1 MSVHIIYYKDGAKL
15 MRPVKDET
23 EYRLLRDAE
32 RNRTADKHHMVQMNY
47 SCLPNADGALKGS
60 TRMSRSVGMDIDF
73 DPKAPDYEAKMARV
87 PELVMGKKEE
97 LGLLMLERSANKG
110 FHIVFRRRP
119 GLSQEENLKWASG
132 LLGVEY
138 DKGAKDITRVF
149 FTPPTDRLLY
159 LDKELFDNGEAE
171 AAASGASSSGSSS
184 SSSGSSSS
192 SSSGSSSSL
201 SNNNGDQN
209 VPSGDGKSGEKQGGA
224 KGSQASAQGSQ
235 ASGQASAEGS
245 QASGQASEK
254 GSQASGQGSQV
265 QQSTAQGPQAAAG
278 EAYLGI
284 PYALIIDKWWA
295 MYNDG
300 HTPVKSNRNTLT
312 FELAVNLRHICG
324 FDRGLLNRIIPCY
337 DGFSEQEKG
346 ACIDSAL
353 AEKRTQMPKRLKD
366 LLLAVRQE
374 SMETGGKEMS
384 GDELDEALAQDSK
397 FYYNALPRMP
407 QGVKDSIDA
416 VGPALAM
423 PALTAICPAIGMLAT
438 GVRVDIHGKMSGLNL
453 IAYIAGDF
461 ASGKGCIDPVVN
473 AWTKEVRAMD
483 KMYQLQEEE
492 WRQKK
497 RAAKNKKEQ
506 PEEPKLPVRCLTLNN
521 TVANLAERL
530 ANTDGKHAF
539 SFTPEADTVS
549 QKWRTAMSDF
559 SVMLRQAY
567 DGTPYDREAKSA
579 EAVNV
584 HIDKLLWNVVMCGTP
599 DALYRV
605 ITNYTDGF
613 QSRVALAR
621 TPDNTF
627 SPLSESLFLLTEHQ
641 QMKIQQVAHLLP
653 LMSGDVDL
661 PKLEKKGRDWLERIR
676 IETLKSYDKTK
687 ARQRFRT
694 CPTAMRMMTCLML
707 CRVAEQMIQNYG
719 EQEAETRLK
728 AEPEL
733 WKTMLQRQQTPQMLA
748 AFDVLA
754 DYMIDNAMLFFR
766 ERIETAFRS
775 GSYVSSGKA
784 RSRKSKNDSIYEE
797 LADRFTTEDAY
808 GVSVGI
814 RGGDISNGSVRTM
827 LSRWEQQ
834 GMVERIERGVYKKS
848 HYGDV

>member
-1 MSVHIIYYKDGAKL
+1 MAMIIKRDYYLQQLISSKSNNLIKIVTGIRRSGKSFLLFNLFHNHLIETGVSEDHIIEIALD
-15 MRPVKDET
+15 D
-23 EYRLLRDAE
+23 RLNKNLRDPDVILQHIHE
-32 RNRTADKHHMVQMNY
+32 RIVDDK
-47 SCLPNADGALKGS
+47 
-60 TRMSRSVGMDIDF
+60 
-73 DPKAPDYEAKMARV
+73 
-87 PELVMGKKEE
+87 
-97 LGLLMLERSANKG
+97 
-110 FHIVFRRRP
+110 
-119 GLSQEENLKWASG
+119 
-132 LLGVEY
+132 
-138 DKGAKDITRVF
+138 
-149 FTPPTDRLLY
+149 LY
-159 LDKELFDNGEAE
+159 
-171 AAASGASSSGSSS
+171 
-184 SSSGSSSS
+184 
-192 SSSGSSSSL
+192 
-201 SNNNGDQN
+201 
-209 VPSGDGKSGEKQGGA
+209 
-224 KGSQASAQGSQ
+224 
-235 ASGQASAEGS
+235 
-245 QASGQASEK
+245 
-254 GSQASGQGSQV
+254 
-265 QQSTAQGPQAAAG
+265 
-278 EAYLGI
+278 Y
-284 PYALIIDKWWA
+284 II
-295 MYNDG
+295 
-300 HTPVKSNRNTLT
+300 
-312 FELAVNLRHICG
+312 
-324 FDRGLLNRIIPCY
+324 
-337 DGFSEQEKG
+337 
-346 ACIDSAL
+346 
-353 AEKRTQMPKRLKD
+353 
-366 LLLAVRQE
+366 
-374 SMETGGKEMS
+374 
-384 GDELDEALAQDSK
+384 LDEV
-397 FYYNALPRMP
+397 P
-407 QGVKDSIDA
+407 
-416 VGPALAM
+416 
-423 PALTAICPAIGMLAT
+423 
-438 GVRVDIHGKMSGLNL
+438 
-453 IAYIAGDF
+453 
-461 ASGKGCIDPVVN
+461 
-473 AWTKEVRAMD
+473 
-483 KMYQLQEEE
+483 
-492 WRQKK
+492 
-497 RAAKNKKEQ
+497 
-506 PEEPKLPVRCLTLNN
+506 
-521 TVANLAERL
+521 
-530 ANTDGKHAF
+530 
-539 SFTPEADTVS
+539 
-549 QKWRTAMSDF
+549 MSDF

-613 QSRVALAR
+613 QSRVAMAR

-627 SPLSESLFLLTEHQ
+627 SPLSESLFLLTESQ

-719 EQEAETRLK
+719 EQGAETRLK

-775 GSYVSSGKA
+775 GSYVSSGKT

-797 LADRFTTEDAY
+797 LADRFTTEEAY